1 MRKIKIGPW
10 SLLLFGAV
18 LAVFLVAPMTS
29 AADKESPSK
38 PLVEGNTAFALS
50 LYGQLRGGEGNLF
63 FSPFSISSAMGMT
76 YAGARQNT
84 AKEMGETL
92 HFQIGQEQ
100 LPSAFKSLNH
110 ELAANAR
117 QADQKLRIANG
128 LCLTGGDV
136 SDDFKFLLKDNYDAE
151 LFSGGVDRINGWVK
165 EKTEGK
171 IEKILERLEPNSV
184 CVLLNAIYF
193 KGLWESPFK
202 KSDTHD
208 GPFKV
213 SADREVTVP
222 FMVQKSDFRL
232 LKKPDFQAASI
243 PYKGKQLS
251 MVILL
256 PNEVDGLGK
265 LEMQLT
271 RENLHQ
277 WLAELNAAPV
287 EKVELTLPKF
297 KLETGYDLVP
307 PCKAL
312 GMKDAFDSSGKAD
325 FSGMGWRKGELWIS
339 QIKHKA
345 FVEVNEEGTEAA
357 AATIVAM
364 VALAV
369 REQPVFRADHPFL
382 FLIRDNQT
390 GTILFL
396 GRMVAPDRK

>member
-1 MRKIKIGPW
+1 MRNIQKASW
-10 SLLLFGAV
+10 SLLLFGAA
-18 LAVFLVAPMTS
+18 LAVFLAMPMAS
-29 AADKESPSK
+29 AAAEEALMES
-38 PLVEGNTAFALS
+38 LVEGNSAFALN
-50 LYGQLRGGEGNLF
+50 LYGELRSSEGNLF

-76 YAGARQNT
+76 YAGARRNT
-84 AKEMGETL
+84 AKEMEEAL
-92 HFQIGQEQ
+92 HFQIEKKR
-100 LPSAFKSLNH
+100 LPLAFRSLNH

-117 QADQKLRIANG
+117 KADQKFRIANG
-128 LCLTGGDV
+128 LCLTGGNV
-136 SDDFKFLLKDNYDAE
+136 SDEFKLLLKDNYDAE

-171 IEKILERLEPNSV
+171 IEKILERLDPNSV

-193 KGLWESPFK
+193 KGQWESQFK
-202 KSDTHD
+202 KSNTHD

-213 SADREVTVP
+213 SAGKEVTVP
-222 FMVQKSDFRL
+222 FMVRKSDFRI
-232 LKKPDFQAASI
+232 LKKPDFQAASL
-243 PYKGKQLS
+243 PYQGKHLS

-256 PNEVDGLGK
+256 PHKVDGLGK

-271 RENLHQ
+271 KDNLQQ
-277 WLAELNAAPV
+277 WLAELNSSPIVKA
-287 EKVELTLPKF
+287 ELTMPKF
-297 KLETGYDLVP
+297 KMETGYDLVP

-312 GMKDAFDSSGKAD
+312 GMKDAFDSNGKAD

-364 VALAV
+364 VALAA
-369 REQPVFRADHPFL
+369 REQPEFRVDHPFV

-390 GTILFL
+390 GTILFM
-396 GRMVAPDRK
+396 GRMVSPDRK